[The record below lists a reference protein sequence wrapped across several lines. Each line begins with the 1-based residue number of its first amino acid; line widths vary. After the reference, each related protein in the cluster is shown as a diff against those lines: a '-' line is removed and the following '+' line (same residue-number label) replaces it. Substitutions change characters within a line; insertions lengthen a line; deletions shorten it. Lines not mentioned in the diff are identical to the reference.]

1 MIDKI
6 SHLIEPKNLEAF
18 IGRDDIVIID
28 LCNPMLYQKRHV
40 PGAIYLNR
48 SNLISNTPPAT
59 GKHPS
64 FTEIKHLVEQLGIS
78 NNKHTVIYDDEGGG
92 WAGSLAW
99 ILDLIGVSSWSYLNG
114 GIVAWINEGH
124 PTEDI
129 ANQPTPREVD
139 IGNDFLNPNV
149 VISMDQILDNLGSG
163 IFTIWDARSSQ
174 EFSGERIISARGGHI
189 PGAINLEW
197 TELIDQNKNLRI
209 RDDAQQILDNV
220 GLSCSKTIITH
231 CQTHHRSSFTY
242 MVARILGYESI
253 IGYDGSWSE
262 WGNLDHTP
270 VEFGL

>member
-6 SHLIEPKNLEAF
+6 THLIEPKNLEAF

-28 LCNPMLYQKRHV
+28 LCNPMLYQQRHV

-92 WAGSLAW
+92 WAGRLAW
-99 ILDLIGVSSWSYLNG
+99 ILDLIGASSWSYLNG

-139 IGNDFLNPNV
+139 IDNDFLNPNV

>member
-1 MIDKI
+1 VIDKI
-6 SHLIEPKNLEAF
+6 THLIEPKNLEAF

-48 SNLISNTPPAT
+48 SNLISNTSPAT

-64 FTEIKHLVEQLGIS
+64 FKEIKHLVEQLGIS

-92 WAGSLAW
+92 WAGRLAW

-129 ANQPTPREVD
+129 ANQPTPCEVD

>member
-6 SHLIEPKNLEAF
+6 THLIEPKNLEAF

-28 LCNPMLYQKRHV
+28 LCNPMLYQQRHV

-92 WAGSLAW
+92 WAGRLAW
-99 ILDLIGVSSWSYLNG
+99 ILDLIGASSWSYLNG

-129 ANQPTPREVD
+129 ANQPTPCEVD

>member
-1 MIDKI
+1 
-6 SHLIEPKNLEAF
+6 
-18 IGRDDIVIID
+18 
-28 LCNPMLYQKRHV
+28 MLYQKRHV

-78 NNKHTVIYDDEGGG
+78 NNIHTVIYDDEGGG
-92 WAGSLAW
+92 WAGRLAW

-149 VISMDQILDNLGSG
+149 VISVDQILDNLGSG

-220 GLSCSKTIITH
+220 GLSCNKTIITH

-242 MVARILGYESI
+242 MVARILGYENI

>member
-1 MIDKI
+1 MINTMT
-6 SHLIEPKNLEAF
+6 HLLEPKTLEAF
-18 IGRDDIVIID
+18 IGREDIVIID

-40 PGAIYLNR
+40 PGAIFLDR
-48 SNLISNTPPAT
+48 LNLISNTPPAT

-64 FTEIKHLVEQLGIS
+64 FTEIKYLVEQLGIS

-92 WAGSLAW
+92 WAGRLAW
-99 ILDLIGVSSWSYLNG
+99 ILDLIGLNSWSYLNG

-124 PTEDI
+124 QTEDI
-129 ANQPTPREVD
+129 MNQPTPSEVD
-139 IGNDFLNPNV
+139 IGNDFSNPNAA
-149 VISMDQILDNLGSG
+149 ISTNKILENLGSG
-163 IFTIWDARSSQ
+163 VFTIWDARSPL
-174 EFSGERIISARGGHI
+174 EFSGERTISARGGHI

-209 RDDAQQILDNV
+209 RSDAQTLLNNA
-220 GLSCSKTIITH
+220 GLTCNKNIITH

-242 MVARILGYESI
+242 MVARILGYKNI

-270 VEFGL
+270 TEFGL